1 MLRKSERRDLF
12 GFALISGHVPN
23 AKTSLNVLHMS
34 QRCLMIEIEFP
45 RLWTSDCVSVRN
57 RRVSSVAAQ
66 GNFLEQDR
74 AADLRSR
81 RDLELIGV

>member
-1 MLRKSERRDLF
+1 
-12 GFALISGHVPN
+12 
-23 AKTSLNVLHMS
+23 
-34 QRCLMIEIEFP
+34 MIEIEFP

-57 RRVSSVAAQ
+57 RRVSCVAAQ